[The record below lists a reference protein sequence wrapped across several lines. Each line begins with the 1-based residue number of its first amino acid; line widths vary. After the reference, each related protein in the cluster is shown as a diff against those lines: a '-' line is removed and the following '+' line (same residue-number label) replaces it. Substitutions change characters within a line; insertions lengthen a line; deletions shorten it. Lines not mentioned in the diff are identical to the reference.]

1 VSDRGVPELAGSG
14 SPGLPSGI
22 GNLTWRARILRG
34 RARHPL
40 LSFVIRRV
48 GAGIILLFFVS
59 ILIFAV
65 TEILPGNAAYAI
77 LGRNSSP
84 AALAAVSRQLGLDR
98 PASARY
104 ISWLWGFLHGNL
116 GRSLTAQQPVSTLIG
131 GRLIN
136 TAVLAGLALAVLLP
150 VAIVL
155 GIISGARAGKP
166 VDHAI
171 STVSL
176 AGIALPDFVVATLLI
191 FIFAVSLKA
200 LPAVSLLSPGASPFS
215 QPSVLVLPAATLV
228 IVGLA
233 YMIRILR
240 AGMIDVMGS
249 EYIQMARLNG
259 ISERRVILEHA
270 LRNAL
275 APTVQVTALTL
286 QWLVG
291 GIFIVETV
299 FAYPGIGQ
307 GMVQAV
313 IARDVPAIQSIGMLI
328 GIFYVLVNIV
338 ADVLVV
344 LLIPKLRT
352 QA

>member
-1 VSDRGVPELAGSG
+1 
-14 SPGLPSGI
+14 
-22 GNLTWRARILRG
+22 
-34 RARHPL
+34 
-40 LSFVIRRV
+40 
-48 GAGIILLFFVS
+48 
-59 ILIFAV
+59 
-65 TEILPGNAAYAI
+65 
-77 LGRNSSP
+77 
-84 AALAAVSRQLGLDR
+84 
-98 PASARY
+98 
-104 ISWLWGFLHGNL
+104 
-116 GRSLTAQQPVSTLIG
+116 
-131 GRLIN
+131 
-136 TAVLAGLALAVLLP
+136 
-150 VAIVL
+150 
-155 GIISGARAGKP
+155 
-166 VDHAI
+166 
-171 STVSL
+171 
-176 AGIALPDFVVATLLI
+176 
-191 FIFAVSLKA
+191 
-200 LPAVSLLSPGASPFS
+200 
-215 QPSVLVLPAATLV
+215 VLVLPTATLV

-259 ISERRVILEHA
+259 ISERRVILQHA

-313 IARDVPAIQSIGMLI
+313 IARDVPSIQSIGMLI
-328 GIFYVLVNIV
+328 ATFYVVVNIV

-352 QA
+352 KA